1 MALGVIVLIVYGS
14 LYPFGFH
21 PCAFSFPALL
31 HTSATPSSRGDLL
44 SNILLYVPLGFFAA
58 RSVRSWHRAIPAASA
73 LGVALSFLVEMT
85 QECVL
90 SRVPSMADVIANGA
104 GALIGSL
111 LAVALRSNYSALL
124 IACWIGSRLFPYL
137 PSPHVEKY
145 SAAIRAVMVVPE
157 PKDLFRY
164 FALWLAAAVVLGRRV
179 ELAIVVVLIARI
191 VIVEDTL
198 TLAEILGALL
208 AAIAA
213 RLLSAER
220 LVRAAAAVVTLFVIA
235 SALEPF
241 HFLARPR
248 SFGWIPFLSFMLAPR
263 EAATQVFLEKSFIYG
278 ALVWLPVRA
287 GLRIGAVAP
296 VVAALVFALRVIQI
310 YLPGRSA
317 EVTDA
322 LMVLMMAVTMNFMR
336 A

>member
-1 MALGVIVLIVYGS
+1 MSRLCSNVANVPVKAGIRWSVQTARARFQGMALGVIVLIVYGS

-124 IACWIGSRLFPYL
+124 IACWIGSRLFPY
-137 PSPHVEKY
+137 PHPP
-145 SAAIRAVMVVPE
+145 RAV
-157 PKDLFRY
+157 
-164 FALWLAAAVVLGRRV
+164 
-179 ELAIVVVLIARI
+179 IV
-191 VIVEDTL
+191 
-198 TLAEILGALL
+198 G
-208 AAIAA
+208 
-213 RLLSAER
+213 
-220 LVRAAAAVVTLFVIA
+220 
-235 SALEPF
+235 
-241 HFLARPR
+241 
-248 SFGWIPFLSFMLAPR
+248 
-263 EAATQVFLEKSFIYG
+263 
-278 ALVWLPVRA
+278 
-287 GLRIGAVAP
+287 
-296 VVAALVFALRVIQI
+296 
-310 YLPGRSA
+310 
-317 EVTDA
+317 
-322 LMVLMMAVTMNFMR
+322 
-336 A
+336 